1 MFIVAA
7 LTSPTLG
14 NAIDG
19 HFLHWLA
26 VQLVLQLKINWSVP
40 STVLRNELMPGT
52 GQTFLVAFKVK
63 KSIFATNS
71 KKKHSA
77 GLNL

>member
-26 VQLVLQLKINWSVP
+26 VQLVLQQKINWSDP
-40 STVLRNELMPGT
+40 STVLRNELTARNRTDFPCC
-52 GQTFLVAFKVK
+52 L
-63 KSIFATNS
+63 
-71 KKKHSA
+71 
-77 GLNL
+77 